1 MLLLI
6 VAWVGWRGIVGA
18 FWPQSMSCHEPGCVV
33 PGDAPHPA
41 RLPPVEHMHRKG
53 WVTMSKLVLPT
64 SEQPRVSVLILT
76 RHDPAMLRACL
87 TSIARGGPG
96 GRIGYEVV
104 LLLNGADAGVVDFAS
119 RELDGV
125 RVLRSDVNLGFGGG
139 MNRAARHARGEFLLL
154 LNDDVEV
161 ESGWLDPLVETL
173 DAHPGAAA
181 VGSRSLFTD
190 GRVQEAGSVLFSDGS
205 TAPVGRGLPAGSTAW
220 SFVRKV
226 DYCSANSLLVRRDV
240 FHEVGGFDS
249 RYFPAYYEDTDLALA
264 IRAAGYSI
272 LYDGRSRIRHLES
285 QSTTTHFKHFLFRRN
300 IEKLREKW
308 PAELAR
314 QLPRP
319 AGGGP
324 DGPAPD
330 TMLPAIAR
338 ARGDLPRLLVIDDM
352 LPMRSLGAGFV
363 LTHNLAAEAALDHY
377 ELSVFATKHP
387 GADPLAVAGLG
398 YDVLDG
404 NLDMILRDPKQRF
417 DAVVLCR
424 PDNFDAFSDLVRR
437 HQPQA
442 AVVYVAEALFA
453 VRFEREAELA
463 DADGATRRGSSLR
476 KAAEKS
482 WQIETRAVRESDRVI
497 SVSPEECSKLREI
510 DGAKPVDLVFPLQSD
525 IALTAADPGARDG
538 ILYTSSWTAQDETTP
553 NADGMRWFCA
563 DVLPNITGILPWTKL
578 RATGSNPPPSVR
590 RLAGAHVELTG
601 FVPDLRDSYE
611 RARVVVVPLRFG
623 AGVKNK
629 TVEALQYGVPVVT
642 TTIGA
647 EGIEVPDG
655 LTPMIVTDDP
665 AEFATA
671 VVRLLTDGHEWRA
684 RRRDIESLR
693 AHWES
698 GLGRSWVQVID
709 EAIRD
714 HSGRVRRDAENEE
727 TG

>member
-1 MLLLI
+1 
-6 VAWVGWRGIVGA
+6 
-18 FWPQSMSCHEPGCVV
+18 
-33 PGDAPHPA
+33 
-41 RLPPVEHMHRKG
+41 
-53 WVTMSKLVLPT
+53 MSKLVLPT
-64 SEQPRVSVLILT
+64 SDQPRVSILILT

-87 TSIARGGPG
+87 ASIAGGGPG
-96 GRIGYEVV
+96 GHLAYEIV
-104 LLLNGADAGVVDFAS
+104 LVLNGADAGVVDFAT

-139 MNRAARHARGEFLLL
+139 MNRAARHARGELLLL

-161 ESGWLDPLVETL
+161 EPGWLEPLVETL
-173 DAHPGAAA
+173 DAHPQAAA

-205 TAPVGRGLPAGSTAW
+205 TAPVGRGLPAGTAKW

-226 DYCSANSLLVRRDV
+226 DYCSANSLLVRRSAFD
-240 FHEVGGFDS
+240 EIGGFDS
-249 RYFPAYYEDTDLALA
+249 RYFPAYYEDTDLSLAL
-264 IRAAGYSI
+264 RAAGHSI

-300 IEKLREKW
+300 VEKLREKW
-308 PAELAR
+308 PAELAK

-324 DGPAPD
+324 DGPVPE

-338 ARGDLPRLLVIDDM
+338 ARGDLSRVLVVDDM
-352 LPMRSLGAGFV
+352 LPIRSLGAGFV
-363 LTHNLAAEAALDHY
+363 LTHNLAAEAGLDHCA
-377 ELSVFATKHP
+377 LSVYATKHP
-387 GADPLAVAGLG
+387 GADPLSVAGLG

-404 NLDMILRDPKQRF
+404 DLETILRDPKQRF

-424 PDNFDAFSDLVRR
+424 PDNFEAVSAAVRK

-442 AVVYVAEALFA
+442 AVIYVAEALFG

-463 DADGATRRGSSLR
+463 DADGPSRRGSALR
-476 KAAEKS
+476 KDAEKS
-482 WQIETRAVRESDRVI
+482 WRIETRAVREADRVVA
-497 SVSPEECSKLREI
+497 VSPEECSKLRGI

-525 IALTAADPGARDG
+525 LALTADDPGARDG

-578 RATGSNPPPSVR
+578 RATGSNPPASVR

-601 FVPDLRDSYE
+601 FVPDLRDVYE

-647 EGIEVPDG
+647 EGIEIPDA
-655 LTPMIVTDDP
+655 LAPLIVTDDP

-671 VVRLLTDGHEWRA
+671 VLTLLTDGHEWRA

-693 AHWES
+693 QHWEANP
-698 GLGRSWVQVID
+698 GRSWVQVID
-709 EAIRD
+709 DAIREHGGRTMK
-714 HSGRVRRDAENEE
+714 HSSGDNEE